1 MRYEWGVAVAVVRPD
16 QSLMVGKSARE
27 AHTRQTRA
35 STIFA
40 FANGRGM
47 AVTIEEIAVGVK
59 GTLAEMFLASEVT
72 DNKRV
77 V

>member
-1 MRYEWGVAVAVVRPD
+1 MAPTKMRTIEDFMALILPAHF
-16 QSLMVGKSARE
+16 SLSR
-27 AHTRQTRA
+27 
-35 STIFA
+35 
-40 FANGRGM
+40 NGRGI

>member
-1 MRYEWGVAVAVVRPD
+1 MALILPAHF
-16 QSLMVGKSARE
+16 SLSR
-27 AHTRQTRA
+27 
-35 STIFA
+35 
-40 FANGRGM
+40 NGRGI

-59 GTLAEMFLASEVT
+59 VTLAEMFLASEVT